1 MKTLLPRTI
10 LTATLLPL
18 ALTAQVT
25 ALRIGHLVD
34 PENGTVANNQ
44 VVLVE
49 NGRFTA
55 IGGNVA
61 IPPERDRCFH
71 TGQVISPPRS
81 FDDSRHA
88 TASAAFW
95 PGVLPYVTIS
105 SAPAARNRRS
115 VVTHSATDPIAQE
128 ASIQS
133 SGTSAAGPNSSRR

>member
-61 IPPERDRCFH
+61 IPPGAEVADLSQYWVTQGLVDAHNHLAFS
-71 TGQVISPPRS
+71 IPPP
-81 FDDSRHA
+81 
-88 TASAAFW
+88 SARF
-95 PGVLPYVTIS
+95 
-105 SAPAARNRRS
+105 RRS
-115 VVTHSATDPIAQE
+115 PTA
-128 ASIQS
+128 
-133 SGTSAAGPNSSRR
+133 